1 MSTGVGTKKNYIT
14 GVAMFLNPF
23 ARRDNPFTL
32 VVGMSGVKMGDRI
45 LQIGCGDAARLAA
58 VASKVG
64 LSGRAAAVVIDS
76 EASARVEKAASKA
89 GVLIEVL
96 VAPPSELPVEDSAF
110 DLAIIDDTAAQFTDL
125 NAEQRGAV
133 VRETVR
139 VLRPGGRVMVIGS
152 TPRGGL
158 GAALSRTHAAHSAD
172 PTAALRSDGY
182 RTVRL
187 LAERDGL
194 IFYEGMKARESKG

>member
-1 MSTGVGTKKNYIT
+1 
-14 GVAMFLNPF
+14 MFLNPF
-23 ARRDNPFTL
+23 GRRDNPFTL
-32 VVGMSGVKMGDRI
+32 VIGMSGVKMGDRM
-45 LQIGCGDAARLAA
+45 LQIGCGDAAQLAA
-58 VASKVG
+58 VASKIG
-64 LSGRAAAVVIDS
+64 LSGRATAVVAD
-76 EASARVEKAASKA
+76 AGTGARVEKAASKA

-96 VAPPSELPVEDSAF
+96 VAPPNDLPVEENAF

-158 GAALSRTHAAHSAD
+158 GAALSRTHAGHSAD
-172 PTAALRSDGY
+172 PTAALQSDGY